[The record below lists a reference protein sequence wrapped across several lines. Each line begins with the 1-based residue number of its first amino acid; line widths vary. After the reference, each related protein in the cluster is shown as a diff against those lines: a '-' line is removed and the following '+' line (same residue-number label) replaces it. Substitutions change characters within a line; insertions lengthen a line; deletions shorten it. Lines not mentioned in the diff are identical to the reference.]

1 MNIYLDMDDVVADW
15 MGYAKTYLNEPAW
28 ELGTMLPD
36 AKWNT
41 LKDDQRMYS
50 KLPLKAGAKD
60 LVKWVTE
67 YANDNNVGLFFLS
80 AIPHS
85 NDMPWAV
92 QDKVFWGQQHFPHI
106 PVFLG
111 PYSHEKFMHCEPG
124 DILIDDRRSNCEEW
138 ERAGGRA
145 HIYRNWEECKEW
157 LEETLTCSLTT
168 TNTNKLE
175 KQ

>member
-15 MGYAKTYLNEPAW
+15 MGYARKLLKRPKW
-28 ELGTMLPD
+28 EEGTMLPD
-36 AKWNT
+36 QEWSR

-50 KLPLKAGAKD
+50 KLELKEGAYD
-60 LVKWVTE
+60 LVDWCRNYCKDTGT
-67 YANDNNVGLFFLS
+67 GLYFLS
-80 AIPHS
+80 AIPHG

-92 QDKVFWGQQHFPHI
+92 QDKVFWGQEYFPDI

-111 PYSHEKFMHCEPG
+111 PYSHQKFMHCKES

-145 HIYRNWEECKEW
+145 HIYKEW
-157 LEETLTCSLTT
+157 PACKVWLEQTLGVTG
-168 TNTNKLE
+168 
-175 KQ
+175 